1 MDMELKKEM
10 IAINETVMRD
20 NTQVLVQN
28 DIIVPDVKS
37 DMAKILQID
46 AEAMV
51 DETVVSDKRAD
62 IAGKI
67 NLNILYVPEG
77 DTKPVCSIN
86 SSIPFST
93 QIENA
98 RITVGSKCIVTADAC
113 HVEFSMLN
121 SRKLSVK
128 VVVEL
133 DTRCVR
139 ENSVELV
146 CGIGDDGDVE
156 VNRKEFEIYN
166 LVCAENSKFSVK
178 ETLDFPAG
186 KPSAVSVLKTDA
198 KIAQKEVRIVTG
210 KVVVKGM
217 LDLCTLYVSTE
228 NQLEFMEHE
237 IPFTEVIDAEGANE
251 SCICDAEFALCQ
263 TDFALRSDTDG
274 DMRLLDVDLIIG
286 VDLNLSQNTNMS
298 AICDCFCADKKL
310 ICESKPFAVDILAGQ
325 GRAQEALRGS
335 LSLPDDAPELLNVY
349 NLIAKPYI
357 SEIAMEEG
365 RANVR
370 GVVDCYVLYLT
381 ASPVLPVNT
390 GKLQIEFDMPI
401 DIPQLSDN
409 MDCDATIDVANM
421 SYNITMTGEIEVRVT
436 VSLEAKA
443 IKKSELSL
451 ITNAY
456 VDEDAPLD
464 LRHGIVIYFVQP
476 GDTLWKIAKKYQV
489 PMALI
494 RDVNRLE
501 DENRLMVGQR
511 LLIPSMKRQEKMA

>member
-20 NTQVLVQN
+20 NTQLLVQN

-51 DETVVSDKRAD
+51 DEVVVSDKRAD

-67 NLNILYVPEG
+67 NLNILYVPDG

-86 SSIPFST
+86 STIPFST
-93 QIENA
+93 QLENS
-98 RITVGSKCIVTADAC
+98 RISIGSKCIVLADAC

-139 ENSVELV
+139 ENGVELV
-146 CGIGDDGDVE
+146 CGVGEGEAVE
-156 VNRKEFEIYN
+156 VNRKDFEIFS
-166 LVCAENSKFSVK
+166 LVCAENSKFSLK

-186 KPSAVSVLKTDA
+186 KPSAVSVLKSDA
-198 KIAQKEVRIVTG
+198 KIAQKEVRVVTG
-210 KVVVKGM
+210 KVVVKGTV
-217 LDLCTLYVSTE
+217 DLCTLYVSTE

-251 SCICDAEFALCQ
+251 NCICDADFALCQ

-286 VDLNLSQNTNMS
+286 VNLNLSQTTNMS

-310 ICESKPFAVDILAGQ
+310 VCESQPFAIDVLAGQ
-325 GRAQEALRGS
+325 GKAQEALRGS
-335 LSLPDDAPELLNVY
+335 MSLPTDAPELLNVY

-357 SEIAMEEG
+357 SEVAMEEG

-370 GVVDCYVLYLT
+370 GVVDCYVLYMT
-381 ASPVLPVNT
+381 ASPVMPVNT
-390 GKLQIEFDMPI
+390 GKIQIEFDVPV
-401 DIPQLSDN
+401 DLPQLGEN
-409 MDCDATIDVANM
+409 MDCDVNIDVAHQ
-421 SYNITMTGEIEVRVT
+421 SYNISMTGEIEVRAT
-436 VSLEAKA
+436 ITLDAKA
-443 IKKSELSL
+443 IKKSEMMLV
-451 ITNAY
+451 TNAFI
-456 VDEDAPLD
+456 DEDAPLD
-464 LRHGIVIYFVQP
+464 LRHGIIIYFVQP
-476 GDTLWKIAKKYQV
+476 GDSLWKIAKRYQV
-489 PMALI
+489 PMGLI
-494 RDVNRLE
+494 QEVNRLE

-511 LLIPSMKRQEKMA
+511 LLIPSIKR

>member
-1 MDMELKKEM
+1 MDIELRKETV
-10 IAINETVMRD
+10 AINETVMRD
-20 NTQVLVQN
+20 NTQLLVQN

-51 DETVVSDKRAD
+51 DEVVVSDKRAD
-62 IAGKI
+62 IAGKL

-93 QIENA
+93 QIENS
-98 RITVGSKCIVTADAC
+98 RISVGAKCIVQADAC

-133 DTRCVR
+133 NTRCVR

-146 CGIGDDGDVE
+146 CGIGNENEVE
-156 VNRKEFEIYN
+156 VDRKEFEIYS

-186 KPSAVSVLKTDA
+186 KPSAVSVLKADA
-198 KIAQKEVRIVTG
+198 KIAQKEVRVVTG
-210 KVVVKGM
+210 KVVVKGT

-251 SCICDAEFALCQ
+251 NCICDADLFLCQ

-298 AICDCFCADKKL
+298 AICDCFCPDKKL
-310 ICESKPFAVDILAGQ
+310 LCESRPFAIDILAGQ
-325 GRAQEALRGS
+325 GRAQEALRGAMS
-335 LSLPDDAPELLNVY
+335 LSPDAPELLSVY

-357 SEIAMEEG
+357 SEVAMQEG

-370 GVVDCYVLYLT
+370 GIVDCYILYLT
-381 ASPVLPVNT
+381 ASPVMPIHT
-390 GKLQIEFDMPI
+390 GKIQIEFDIPI

-409 MDCDATIDVANM
+409 MDCDVNIDIANM

-443 IKKSELSL
+443 IKKEEVQL
-451 ITNAY
+451 ITN
-456 VDEDAPLD
+456 VFIDEDAPLD
-464 LRHGIVIYFVQP
+464 LRHGVVIYFVQP

-489 PMALI
+489 PMAQI
-494 RDVNRLE
+494 QEVNHLE
-501 DENRLMVGQR
+501 DPNRLMVGQR
-511 LLIPSMKRQEKMA
+511 LLIPSVKRQTA

>member
-1 MDMELKKEM
+1 MDIELKKEM

-20 NTQVLVQN
+20 NTQLLVQN

-51 DETVVSDKRAD
+51 DEVVVSDKRAD

-67 NLNILYVPEG
+67 NLNILYVPDG

-86 SSIPFST
+86 STIPFST
-93 QIENA
+93 QIENS
-98 RITVGSKCIVTADAC
+98 RISIGSKCIVLADAC

-139 ENSVELV
+139 ENGVELV
-146 CGIGDDGDVE
+146 CGVGDGETAVE
-156 VNRKEFEIYN
+156 VDRKDFEIYS
-166 LVCAENSKFSVK
+166 LVCAENSKFSLK

-186 KPSAVSVLKTDA
+186 KPSAVSVLKSDA
-198 KIAQKEVRIVTG
+198 KIAQKECRVVTG

-217 LDLCTLYVSTE
+217 IDLCTLYVSTE

-251 SCICDAEFALCQ
+251 NCICDADFALCQ

-286 VDLNLSQNTNMS
+286 VNLNLSQTTNMS

-310 ICESKPFAVDILAGQ
+310 ICESQPFAIDILAGQ
-325 GRAQEALRGS
+325 GKAQEALRGS
-335 LSLPDDAPELLNVY
+335 MSLPADAPELLSVY

-357 SEIAMEEG
+357 SEVAMEEG

-370 GVVDCYVLYLT
+370 GVVDCYVLYMT
-381 ASPVLPVNT
+381 ASPVMPVNT
-390 GKLQIEFDMPI
+390 GKVQIEFDVPV
-401 DIPQLSDN
+401 DIPQLGEN
-409 MDCDATIDVANM
+409 MDCDVNIDVAHQ
-421 SYNITMTGEIEVRVT
+421 SYNISMTGEIEVRAT
-436 VSLEAKA
+436 ITLDAKA
-443 IKKSELSL
+443 IKKSEAMLV
-451 ITNAY
+451 TNAY
-456 VDEDAPLD
+456 IDEDAPLD

-476 GDTLWKIAKKYQV
+476 GDSLWKIAKRYQV
-489 PMALI
+489 PMGLI
-494 RDVNRLE
+494 KEVNRLE

-511 LLIPSMKRQEKMA
+511 LLIPSIKR

>member
-1 MDMELKKEM
+1 MDIELRKETV
-10 IAINETVMRD
+10 AINETVMRD
-20 NTQVLVQN
+20 NTQLLVQN

-51 DETVVSDKRAD
+51 DEVVVSDKRAD
-62 IAGKI
+62 IAGKL

-93 QIENA
+93 QIENG
-98 RITVGSKCIVTADAC
+98 RISVGSKCIVQADAC

-146 CGIGDDGDVE
+146 CGVGGENEVE
-156 VNRKEFEIYN
+156 VDQKEFEIYS

-186 KPSAVSVLKTDA
+186 KPSAVSVLKSDA
-198 KIAQKEVRIVTG
+198 KIAQKEVRVVTG

-217 LDLCTLYVSTE
+217 IDLCTLYVSTE

-237 IPFTEVIDAEGANE
+237 IPFTEVIDADGANE
-251 SCICDAEFALCQ
+251 NCICDADLSLCQ

-298 AICDCFCADKKL
+298 AICDCFCPDKKL
-310 ICESKPFAVDILAGQ
+310 ICESRPFAIDMLAGQ

-335 LSLPDDAPELLNVY
+335 LSLSPDAPELLSVY

-357 SEIAMEEG
+357 SEVAMQEG

-370 GVVDCYVLYLT
+370 GIVDCYILYLA
-381 ASPVLPVNT
+381 ASPVMPIHT
-390 GKLQIEFDMPI
+390 GKIQIEFDIPV
-401 DIPQLSDN
+401 DIPQLTDN
-409 MDCDATIDVANM
+409 MDCDTSIDIANM

-443 IKKSELSL
+443 IKKGELQL

-456 VDEDAPLD
+456 VDENAPLD
-464 LRHGIVIYFVQP
+464 LRHGVVIYFVQP

-494 RDVNRLE
+494 QEVNHLEDPNRLV
-501 DENRLMVGQR
+501 VGQR
-511 LLIPSMKRQEKMA
+511 LLIPSIKRQPVKV